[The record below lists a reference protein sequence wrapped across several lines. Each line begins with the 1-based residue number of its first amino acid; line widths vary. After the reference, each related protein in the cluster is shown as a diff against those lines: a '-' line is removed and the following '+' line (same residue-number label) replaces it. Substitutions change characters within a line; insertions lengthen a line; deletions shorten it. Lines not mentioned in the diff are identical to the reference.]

1 MGVHLVSFIESE
13 TSTGFMHLI
22 RMLKAPLVKFVEYV
36 KYVKYVEYVEYV
48 EYVHVTITLCYPQF
62 KGVSRLVQ

>member
-1 MGVHLVSFIESE
+1 MGVHLISFVESE

-22 RMLKAPLVKFVEYV
+22 RMLKAPLVK
-36 KYVKYVEYVEYV
+36 YVEYVEY
-48 EYVHVTITLCYPQF
+48 VTITLCYPQF